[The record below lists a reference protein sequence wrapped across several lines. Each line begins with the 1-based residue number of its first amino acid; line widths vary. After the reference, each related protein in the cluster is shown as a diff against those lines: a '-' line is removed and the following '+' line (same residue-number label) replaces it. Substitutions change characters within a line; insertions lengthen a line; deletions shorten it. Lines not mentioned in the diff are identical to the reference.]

1 MTGEI
6 VALERARPA
15 AAGSPLPPFAFGDL
29 VLVPQPDGYHFEC
42 GSVMSAVPGHLL
54 VSFTAGPRW
63 VPVEGCRRREIGRR

>member
-1 MTGEI
+1 MSGEL
-6 VALERARPA
+6 VALERGRAPA
-15 AAGSPLPPFAFGDL
+15 AAGRLPGLSFGDL

-63 VPVEGCRRREIGRR
+63 VPAAGCRRREIGRR